1 LSGVLK
7 EGGMNSTEESNLIF
21 DWAAKG
27 PRRVQWPDH
36 VMIDDET
43 LRDGL
48 QSPSVSDPS
57 LETKVAILHL
67 MESLGIETANVGLP
81 GAGPQQREAVAMLCR
96 EIDRERMRIRP
107 NCAARTMMVDIQPIA
122 EIAQATGVPIEAC
135 LFIGSSPIR
144 QYAEEWSLEDILRHT
159 REAVRFAVREGL
171 EVMYVTEDTV
181 RSSPDHLRILFAAA
195 IEAGAKRLCLC
206 DTCGAAVPD
215 AVWNLVSWVKSLV
228 KELGADVGIDWH
240 GHRDR
245 GLDMGNSLA
254 AIEAGASRVHGTA
267 LGIGERVGNT
277 PIEQLLVNL
286 KLLGVRDDNLSRLP
300 EYVDLVSQATG
311 VPVPVNAPIV
321 GRDAFR
327 TATGVHAAAVI
338 KAQKKGNSWLADRV
352 YSGVPATWLAR
363 RQEIEIGPMSGNSN
377 VICYLNTHGLPST
390 AEVVQAVMQA
400 AKHSSQVLTL
410 EEVGEVVRSTA
421 GAELEQG
428 PRGKTG
434 ARAPKSRHYRV
445 LHSPIWV
452 GSCEGCRQDTC
463 GQDHG
468 L

>member
-1 LSGVLK
+1 
-7 EGGMNSTEESNLIF
+7 MNSAEGRNLIF
-21 DWAAKG
+21 DWAARG
-27 PRRVQWPDH
+27 PRRAQWPDH
-36 VMIDDET
+36 VMLDDET

-57 LETKVAILHL
+57 LESKVAILHL
-67 MESLGIETANVGLP
+67 MESLGIETADVGLP
-81 GAGPQQREAVAMLCR
+81 GAGVRQREAVTTLCR
-96 EIDRERMRIRP
+96 EIDHQRMRIRP

-122 EIAQATGVPIEAC
+122 EITQATGVPIEAC

-159 REAVRFAVREGL
+159 REAIRFAVREGL

-181 RSSPDHLRILFAAA
+181 RSSPDHLRTLFTAA
-195 IEAGAKRLCLC
+195 IDAGAKRLCLC
-206 DTCGAAVPD
+206 DTCGSAVPD
-215 AVWNLVSWVKSLV
+215 GVWNLISWVKSLL

-245 GLDMGNSLA
+245 GLDMGNTLA

-286 KLLGVRDDNLSRLP
+286 KLLGIRNDDLGRLP
-300 EYVDLVSQATG
+300 EYVELVSQATG
-311 VPVPVNAPIV
+311 VPVPVNTPIV

-338 KAQKKGNSWLADRV
+338 KAHKKGDSWLADRV

-377 VICYLNTHGLPST
+377 VIHYLSAHGLPGT
-390 AEVVQAVMQA
+390 AEVVHAVVQM
-400 AKHSSQVLTL
+400 AKHSTRVLTL
-410 EEVGEVVRSTA
+410 EEVGEIVRRITGSEREPASTRKV
-421 GAELEQG
+421 GA
-428 PRGKTG
+428 
-434 ARAPKSRHYRV
+434 KS
-445 LHSPIWV
+445 
-452 GSCEGCRQDTC
+452 
-463 GQDHG
+463 
-468 L
+468 